1 MLMNSGRSIMKLE
14 NFEKWDLLP
23 MSPSKLNG
31 YRNYTCQFIIEKIY
45 KRLGKS
51 SPPAYAGNI
60 VESMLYSY
68 LQGNYV
74 LNPLF
79 IEEFKAEFIDY
90 HKKEDVDK
98 YVDLIPKMFDQAT
111 EFKNIVKG
119 MKLHSYQEELFT
131 EVLGIPFRG
140 FSDFVYKKG
149 KKLFMYDLKTKGRM
163 AINHYD
169 KLQQWFYRKALQE
182 TYDMEVECFLFIV
195 TPSKSHLEPIEFTDE
210 FEIEIN
216 NGLKSMNKVLEL
228 CNTPKDFAFLYQ
240 PNLDDF
246 IWRSKH
252 LYDARKQIWGI

>member
-1 MLMNSGRSIMKLE
+1 MLMNSGRSTMKLE
-14 NFEKWDLLP
+14 NFKKWDLLP

-74 LNPLF
+74 LYPMF

-90 HKKEDVDK
+90 YKKEDVDK

-111 EFKNIVKG
+111 VFKNIVKG

-195 TPSKSHLEPIEFTDE
+195 TPSKSHLEPIEFTEE

-216 NGLKSMNKVLEL
+216 NGLKSMNRVLEL
-228 CNTPKDFAFLYQ
+228 CDKPKDFAFLYQ

-252 LYDARKQIWGI
+252 LYEARKDIWGV